1 MINTE
6 IKIKSSRLLSFL
18 FLIPALLFGLISMAL
33 AIVGLGLIPLVP
45 AVLGVLLCAVSW
57 FLFKKSYRI
66 FTFIVAGISM
76 IAILMSVF
84 RGVIIDSKVAADS
97 DFDSSI
103 VQAQEG
109 IDSDLNEAF
118 GDEGFDSDTPFDT
131 LVAPVSSK
139 GQELFLS
146 KCAICHMQ
154 NGLGIENTYPPL
166 AGSDYLKNT
175 DKVIEIVMFGS
186 KVPLIVNGKQ
196 YSPQMITLD
205 LLDEE
210 IVEVLKFVFTSW
222 GNSLPPVTIEQVQAV
237 RAAKKKK

>member
-6 IKIKSSRLLSFL
+6 VKIKSSRPLSFL
-18 FLIPALLFGLISMAL
+18 LLIPALLFGLISMAL
-33 AIVGLGLIPLVP
+33 AVVGLGLIPLVP
-45 AVLGVLLCAVSW
+45 AAIGVILCAASW
-57 FLFKKSYRI
+57 YLFKKSYRI
-66 FTFIVAGISM
+66 FTFIVAGIS
-76 IAILMSVF
+76 ILAILMSVF

-109 IDSDLNEAF
+109 IDSDLSEAF

-131 LVAPVSSK
+131 LVAPVSNV
-139 GQELFLS
+139 GQELFLA

-175 DKVIEIVMFGS
+175 DNVIDIVMFGS
-186 KVPLIVNGKQ
+186 KKPLTVNGKP
-196 YSPQMITLD
+196 YSPLMLNLE
-205 LLDEE
+205 LLDAE
-210 IVEVLKFVFTSW
+210 ILDVINYVYTSW
-222 GNSLPPVTIEQVQAV
+222 GNSLPPITIEQVQAV
-237 RAAKKKK
+237 RASKKK